1 MEMVGVAGDVAP
13 GRVGEVVVAVEYP
26 IQVAAFPVKA
36 ETLVLAARKPEVDV
50 AAVAQIQ
57 PEFLAQRLVV
67 RYQVAK
73 LNLGDTTEIIER
85 DHHNWSS
92 NSRKDSHSLSR

>member
-1 MEMVGVAGDVAP
+1 MSRQPCWESCRS
-13 GRVGEVVVAVEYP
+13 GRMS
-26 IQVAAFPVKA
+26 IQVPTFPVEA
-36 ETLVLAARKPEVDV
+36 ESLVQAARQPEVDV
-50 AAVAQIQ
+50 RAVAQIR

-92 NSRKDSHSLSR
+92 NSRKDSRSFSR